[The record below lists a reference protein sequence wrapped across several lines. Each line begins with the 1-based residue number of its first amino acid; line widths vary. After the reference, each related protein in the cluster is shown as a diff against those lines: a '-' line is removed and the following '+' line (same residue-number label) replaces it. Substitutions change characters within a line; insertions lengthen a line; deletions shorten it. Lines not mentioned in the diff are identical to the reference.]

1 MFTEQGRERCLGED
15 HFRGALDIL
24 GDKLGDRLREK
35 LSRAGNR
42 ARGKLEDLR
51 FFFKG
56 CEFETTLAQG
66 RMATFAPPRMCSI
79 RCIAGRVWVTAE
91 GQEKDYDLFAGGSAT
106 FRGPGK
112 VVVNGASEE
121 ALVRIIVR

>member
-1 MFTEQGRERCLGED
+1 MFTNQGRERCLGED

-24 GDKLGDRLREK
+24 GEK
-35 LSRAGNR
+35 LSRTGER
-42 ARGKLEDLR
+42 AKGKLEDLR
-51 FFFKG
+51 FFSKG

-66 RMATFAPPRMCSI
+66 RMTAFTPPRMCSV
-79 RCIAGRVWVTAE
+79 RCLAGRVWVTVE